1 MVKYTNFCLLVC
13 QQSLTLPFSL
23 RNGSYF
29 MGALTLPYKPLLR
42 KRLQRLLF
50 WKPQA
55 KLLIL
60 SRLMDLASNPPML
73 AQSRTQGRK

>member
-1 MVKYTNFCLLVC
+1 
-13 QQSLTLPFSL
+13 
-23 RNGSYF
+23 

-55 KLLIL
+55 ELLIL

-73 AQSRTQGRK
+73 A